1 MVLKTDQFSP
11 MLKVPTKFPYSSI
24 PVNCVLI
31 LCYLLR
37 DLVEDVKRLAA

>member
-1 MVLKTDQFSP
+1 

-24 PVNCVLI
+24 PVNGVLI